1 MAFIRTILEEEA
13 NGLVRQLYDQDM
25 ATDGYVNNTTRALS
39 LHPEVAV
46 AWSAL
51 SRAIRSNM
59 DPRRYELI
67 TVGAAVEL
75 RSTYCTLAHGALLR
89 THFYSA
95 EQVEAIVRD
104 FRHAGLQPVDVAIID
119 FAKKLT
125 RGAYTVTQADVD
137 ALRAYG
143 LTDAEILDIAA
154 AAAARN
160 FISRLFDAV
169 GAEPDA
175 EYLTLDE
182 GLRRT
187 LTVGRPF
194 GEVAR

>member
-1 MAFIRTILEEEA
+1 MAFIRTIPEDEA
-13 NGLVRQLYDQDM
+13 TGLVRQLYDQDV
-25 ATDGYVNNTTRALS
+25 ATDGYINNTTKVLS
-39 LHPEVAV
+39 LHPEIAV

-75 RSTYCTLAHGALLR
+75 RSTYCTLAHGSLL
-89 THFYSA
+89 TSHYSSS

-104 FRHAGLQPVDVAIID
+104 FRQAGLNRVDVAIID

-125 RGAYTVTQADVD
+125 RGAHAVTQDD
-137 ALRAYG
+137 IDGLRACG

-154 AAAARN
+154 AAAVRN
-160 FISRLFDAV
+160 FISRLFDSL

-175 EYLTLDE
+175 EYLALDE

-194 GEVAR
+194 GEAAR

>member
-1 MAFIRTILEEEA
+1 MAFIRTIQEDEA
-13 NGLVRQLYDQDM
+13 TGLVRQLYDQDL
-25 ATDGYVNNTTRALS
+25 ATDGYVNNTTKVFS

-46 AWSAL
+46 TWSAL
-51 SRAIRSNM
+51 GRAIRSNM
-59 DPRRYELI
+59 DPRRYELV
-67 TVGAAVEL
+67 TVAAAVEL
-75 RSTYCTLAHGALLR
+75 RSTYCTLAHGSLLR

-125 RGAYTVTQADVD
+125 RAAYAVTQNDID
-137 ALRAYG
+137 ALRSHE
-143 LTDAEILDIAA
+143 LSDAEILDIAA
-154 AAAARN
+154 AAAVRN
-160 FISRLFDAV
+160 FISRFFDAL

-175 EYLTLDE
+175 EYLALDE
-182 GLRRT
+182 DLRRT

-194 GEVAR
+194 GEAAR